1 MADAAG
7 HRRFV
12 ALALVLVL
20 AGAAALASC
29 ASTSQPPETLQEI
42 YTPSF
47 PRVPVPEDPSTTVN
61 GLREDLAAP
70 AGDALL
76 SRLAPDQAGVLW
88 LALVVALLVAFDFE
102 RPSSRRNVDLALMLA
117 LGTALFNVVGF
128 FPVIRIPRYW
138 ALLDVVFVV
147 IFALNLA
154 LLVRAFMRA
163 GAPSI
168 TPWTPN
174 LPQRALAT
182 VALVL
187 VCCNVLVALTRRPD
201 DAGWFINL
209 GAQRLRERGTLPFG
223 DPMLTGTAGAAYGP
237 VLYVLHVPFQVA
249 VSPRPLNPVSPD
261 RPLDG
266 TRPYYLP
273 PLLATKLCTIALHL
287 LGVFALFH
295 AGRRLG
301 GSAAAG
307 WAVVALYCG
316 SAFVMG
322 VGGVAEFIGGM
333 TFVSHI
339 GPAALTLA
347 AFAALPRPAA
357 AGALLAVA
365 GGAGFYPVF
374 FAPAWAGFY
383 SPRRSDFVRFA
394 AGFAAAGLV
403 VFGMTLA
410 LSRPANG
417 RSRVGT
423 LLHDTFGHHTD
434 PASYGRSPFG
444 FWGQRDGIRGWI
456 ARPITGTSGL
466 AAPAFIAFA
475 ALCAAAFFRARGRSA
490 ARLALVTGALAL
502 GASMIKI
509 HATGCYVAWAYP
521 FLLLGFLLD
530 GRDKAAAESF
540 T

>member
-1 MADAAG
+1 MA
-7 HRRFV
+7 V
-12 ALALVLVL
+12 VL
-20 AGAAALASC
+20 AVLLAAAATLASC
-29 ASTSQPPETLQEI
+29 ASPSQPRDALQEI

-47 PRVPVPEDPSTTVN
+47 PRVPEREDPSTAVN

-70 AGDALL
+70 SGDALL

-102 RPSSRRNVDLALMLA
+102 RPSSPRNIDLALMLA

-138 ALLDVVFVV
+138 ALLDAVFVV

-154 LLVRAFMRA
+154 LLVRAFIRA
-163 GAPSI
+163 GDRSMA
-168 TPWTPN
+168 PWTPN
-174 LPQRALAT
+174 LPRRALAAL
-182 VALVL
+182 ALVL

-223 DPMLTGTAGAAYGP
+223 DPLLTGTAGAAYGP
-237 VLYVLHVPFQVA
+237 VLYLLHVPFQVA
-249 VSPRPLNPVSPD
+249 VSPRPVNAVSPD

-266 TRPYYLP
+266 VEPYYLP

-295 AGRRLG
+295 AARRLG

-307 WAVVALYCG
+307 WALVALYCG

-347 AFAALPRPAA
+347 AFAALPRPAT
-357 AGALLAVA
+357 AGALLALA

-374 FAPAWAGFY
+374 FTPAWAGFY
-383 SPRRSDFVRFA
+383 WPRRLELVRFVA
-394 AGFAAAGLV
+394 AFAAAGV
-403 VFGMTLA
+403 VVLGVTLA

-417 RSRVGT
+417 RGRVGT

-456 ARPITGTSGL
+456 ARPLRGNSGL
-466 AAPAFIAFA
+466 LAPAFLGFA

-490 ARLALVTGALAL
+490 ARLALITGALAL

-521 FLLLGFLLD
+521 FLLIGFLLD
-530 GRDKAAAESF
+530 GGERDVNSQLPTANSQA
-540 T
+540 